1 MFTKADAVKLDADD
15 TLKHKRAEFSIP
27 DGMIYLDGNSLGVL
41 PKAAVAR
48 VKHAV
53 EVEWGVDLI
62 TSWNKH
68 GWFQKPLEIGNK
80 IARLIG
86 APKDSVIVA
95 DSISINMFKVL
106 SAALA
111 KNPSRKIILSDSGN
125 FPSDLYVAQGLS
137 GFMKD
142 GHELRVVEPEAVM
155 DAITNDV
162 AVVMLTETDYRSARR
177 HDMKAV
183 TDKAHA
189 MGALVIWDL
198 AHSAGAVPGRLEEV
212 NADFA
217 IGCTYKY
224 LNGGPGAPAF
234 AFVHPRLQNEVM
246 SALVGWWGHAAPF
259 AFAQNYE
266 PASGIIRM
274 QCGTQPILSMQ
285 ALDAAMDVWADV
297 DMVDVYAKA
306 QKICALFVEL
316 AEARLATHNIK
327 LYGARDFAKRGSHV
341 CLRHEQSYAIMQAL
355 IAKRVIGDFR
365 APDMMRFGFAPL
377 YNSYTDVWDAVE
389 VLRDVL
395 DEKLWDVPKFR
406 ERKAVT

>member
-1 MFTKADAVKLDADD
+1 MLTKADAIKRDADD
-15 TLKHKRAEFSIP
+15 RLKHKRAEFSIP
-27 DGMIYLDGNSLGVL
+27 AGMIYLDGNSLGVL

-53 EVEWGVDLI
+53 DVEWGIDLI

-68 GWFQKPLEIGNK
+68 GWFKKPLEIGNK

-86 APKDSVIVA
+86 AQKDSVIVA

-111 KNPSRKIILSDSGN
+111 KNPTRKIILSDSGN
-125 FPSDLYVAQGLS
+125 FPSDLYVAQGLN
-137 GFMKD
+137 GFIND
-142 GHELRVVEPEAVM
+142 GQELRVVEPEAVM
-155 DAITNDV
+155 DAITHDV

-183 TDKAHA
+183 TEKAHA
-189 MGALVIWDL
+189 MGALMIWDL

-217 IGCTYKY
+217 VGCTYKY
-224 LNGGPGAPAF
+224 LNGGPGSPAF
-234 AFVHPRLQNEVM
+234 AFVHPRLQNDVM
-246 SALVGWWGHAAPF
+246 PALVGWWGHAAPF
-259 AFAQNYE
+259 DFAQGYE
-266 PASGIIRM
+266 PATGIIRM

-297 DMVDVYAKA
+297 EMAEVYAKA
-306 QKICALFVEL
+306 QKMCALFVEL
-316 AEARLATHNIK
+316 AEARLAKHGIQ
-327 LYGARDFAKRGSHV
+327 LYGSRDFASRGSHV

-355 IAKRVIGDFR
+355 ISKGVIGDFR
-365 APDMMRFGFAPL
+365 SPDMMRFGFAPL
-377 YNSYTDVWDAVE
+377 YNSYADVWDAVE
-389 VLRDVL
+389 VLREVL